1 MVLKF
6 FNNGKIILVIKKF
19 WEDTMYLYLY
29 KNICFFVLGIIIVF
43 SNAVAGVEA
52 PANIK
57 SKGKI
62 VFCTELAYPPWEM
75 INAQTQKPEGFDI
88 DIAAAISNSMGVNSE
103 HNDISFDGLIP
114 ALQAGQC
121 DAIISGLANR
131 PKRREVVDF
140 VDYAIAGNSL
150 LTKAGSSATYNNLED
165 LSGLKVSVAVGSYLE
180 EELQTANKAIAAAG
194 KEEMTIV
201 SLTSGTDAFQ
211 QLVAGLAD
219 VYLGSTDQAGY
230 FNKQKP
236 GLVRLASPQLLTLTV
251 GIATLHKDKDL
262 HNAIKAAFKEMIAS
276 GEYQKILDDWGFE
289 AMTIK

>member
-1 MVLKF
+1 
-6 FNNGKIILVIKKF
+6 
-19 WEDTMYLYLY
+19 MYLYLF
-29 KNICFFVLGIIIVF
+29 KNICAFLLGIIIVF

-75 INAQTQKPEGFDI
+75 INAETQKPEGFDI

-150 LTKAGSSATYNNLED
+150 LTKAGSTATYNTLED

-276 GEYQKILDDWGFE
+276 GEYQKILDDWGFD

>member
-1 MVLKF
+1 MLLYMNIKLKLSIVLSLLAL
-6 FNNGKIILVIKKF
+6 LVV
-19 WEDTMYLYLY
+19 T
-29 KNICFFVLGIIIVF
+29 
-43 SNAVAGVEA
+43 SANAAVNA

-57 SKGKI
+57 SKGQI
-62 VFCTELAYPPWEM
+62 LFCTELAYPPWEM
-75 INAQTQKPEGFDI
+75 INPTTNEPEGFDI
-88 DIAAAISNSMGVNSE
+88 DIAAAVAKGMGVSAE
-103 HNDISFDGLIP
+103 HKDISFDGLIP

-131 PKRREVVDF
+131 EKRREVVDF

-150 LTKAGSSATYNNLED
+150 LTKADSSASFETLED

-180 EELQTANKAIAAAG
+180 EELSSANEAIASSG
-194 KEEMTIV
+194 KEKMTIV
-201 SLTSGTDAFQ
+201 ALAKGTDAFQ
-211 QLVAGLAD
+211 QLIAGLAD

-251 GIATLHKDKDL
+251 GMATLHKDKDL
-262 HNAIKAAFKEMIAS
+262 HNAIKDSFNAMISS
-276 GEYQKILDDWGFE
+276 GEYQEILDKWGFE

>member
-1 MVLKF
+1 MSYF
-6 FNNGKIILVIKKF
+6 GTIKS
-19 WEDTMYLYLY
+19 
-29 KNICFFVLGIIIVF
+29 FFVLVLGVF
-43 SNAVAGVEA
+43 LLQSISIANAGVSA
-52 PANIK
+52 PQNIA
-57 SKGKI
+57 SKGS
-62 VFCTELAYPPWEM
+62 VLFCTELAYPPWEM
-75 INAQTQKPEGFDI
+75 INAETNEPDGFDVEL
-88 DIAAAISNSMGVNSE
+88 AAAISKTMGVKSE
-103 HNDISFDGLIP
+103 HKDISFDGLIP

-131 PKRREVVDF
+131 PARREVVDF

-150 LTKAGSSATYNNLED
+150 LTKADSTAQYNSLED

-180 EELQTANKAIAAAG
+180 DELKTANDKIVAAG
-194 KEEMTIV
+194 KEKMTIV

-236 GLVRLASPQLLTLTV
+236 GLVRIASPQLLTLTV

-262 HNAIKAAFKEMIAS
+262 HNAIKDSLNAMMVS
-276 GEYQKILDDWGFE
+276 GEYQKILDNWGFE
-289 AMTIK
+289 AMTIE

>member
-1 MVLKF
+1 MSHLKIF
-6 FNNGKIILVIKKF
+6 KYI
-19 WEDTMYLYLY
+19 
-29 KNICFFVLGIIIVF
+29 FVLGVF
-43 SNAVAGVEA
+43 SLLPISIANAGVNA
-52 PANIK
+52 PSSIK
-57 SKGKI
+57 SKGSI
-62 VFCTELAYPPWEM
+62 LFCTELAYPPWEM
-75 INAQTQKPEGFDI
+75 INAETNEPDGFDVE
-88 DIAAAISNSMGVNSE
+88 IAAAIASGMGVSSE
-103 HNDISFDGLIP
+103 HKDISFDGLIP

-131 PKRREVVDF
+131 PARREVVDF

-150 LTKAGSSATYNNLED
+150 LTKAGSSARYNSLED

-180 EELQTANKAIAAAG
+180 DELKTANEKIAEAG
-194 KEEMTIV
+194 KEKMKIV

-236 GLVRLASPQLLTLTV
+236 GLVRIASPQLLTLTV

-262 HNAIKAAFKEMIAS
+262 HNAIKASFDAMIKS
-276 GEYQKILDDWGFE
+276 GEYQKILDNWGFE
-289 AMTIK
+289 AMTID